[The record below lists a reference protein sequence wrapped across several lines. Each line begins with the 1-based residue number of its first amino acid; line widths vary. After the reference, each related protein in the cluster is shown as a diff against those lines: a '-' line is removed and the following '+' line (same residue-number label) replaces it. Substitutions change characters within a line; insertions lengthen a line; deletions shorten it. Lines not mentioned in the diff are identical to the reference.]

1 MLYDYLDEFTV
12 IARTGSLSK
21 ASVELGVS
29 QPALGRHLCALESHF
44 GTPLVTRGAHGV
56 SPTAQGRYLLG
67 MALDIRSIGEE
78 IERHFDSLRRG
89 CAARQ
94 LYIVGFAS
102 MDPVLGAIRQSCDAA
117 VTRGYQLEMPLY
129 RFDVDAGDVEGAL
142 RDSGADI
149 VITLEAA
156 LEGVDPDGG
165 VHCRRLYEAT
175 CFAAVEPDSHL
186 ASRTSLSLRELA
198 GTRIARPSGA
208 IEYSDLQWEE
218 LRRRCLEQGFSPLS
232 YTTSFD
238 ARPYNGWNLPD
249 CAVLF
254 REGQMGEAAARSIGK
269 TLLRLEDFSYR
280 VVAACRADDELA
292 CLVVDGAADL
302 LAGAGEG
309 DGANGLG
316 A

>member
-29 QPALGRHLCALESHF
+29 QPALGRHLDALESHF
-44 GTPLVTRGAHGV
+44 ATPLVTRGAHGV
-56 SPTAQGRYLLG
+56 TPTAQGRYLLG

-78 IERHFDSLRRG
+78 IERHFESLRHG
-89 CAARQ
+89 HAARQ

-102 MDPVLGAIRQSCDAA
+102 MDAVLGAIGQACDAA
-117 VTRGYQLEMPLY
+117 EAHGFQIDMPLY
-129 RFDVDAGDVEGAL
+129 RFDVDARDVKGAL
-142 RDSGADI
+142 TSCGADV

-156 LEGVDPDGG
+156 LGGSAVPEGVY
-165 VHCRRLYEAT
+165 CRRLYDAG
-175 CFAAVEPDSHL
+175 CLAVVEPDSHL
-186 ASRTSLSLRELA
+186 AGRGTVRLKELA

-238 ARPYNGWNLPD
+238 ARPYNGWSLPG
-249 CAVLF
+249 CVVLF
-254 REGQMGEAAARSIGK
+254 REGQIATEEVAGRLGK
-269 TLLRLEDFSYR
+269 AVLRVEDFAYR
-280 VVAACRADDELA
+280 VVAACRADDVLA
-292 CLVVDGAADL
+292 RFVIDEAAGCLSPG
-302 LAGAGEG
+302 GESHG
-309 DGANGLG
+309 
-316 A
+316 